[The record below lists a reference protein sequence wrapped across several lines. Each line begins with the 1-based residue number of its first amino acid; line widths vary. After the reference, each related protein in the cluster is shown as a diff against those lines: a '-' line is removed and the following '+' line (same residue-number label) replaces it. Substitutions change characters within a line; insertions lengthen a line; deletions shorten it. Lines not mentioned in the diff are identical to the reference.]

1 MIKKLDTFIM
11 RKYFTTFI
19 FTAFI
24 FTMIAVVI
32 DISEKLEKFI
42 EEPTTLREII
52 LKYYTAFIP
61 HMNWLL
67 WPLFALISVIFF
79 TSRMAANSEVIS
91 ILNAGVNYKRFLRP
105 FLIAAGV
112 ISIIHAIGNHFFI
125 PLLNKNRIEFEA
137 KYIDKRDDS
146 RQNNDVHIMLSPH
159 EKAFVRYFSRI
170 DSTVKGLRLES
181 FKDGALQKITIAKE
195 AKFIGKNG
203 EWELKDITEHTFN
216 GREEHLSIQPNKVMR
231 LKLNLSPD
239 DFYTIRNYKQTITT
253 PQLIRFINKE
263 NSRGTG
269 SLTEYIIELHRRT
282 ADSATIF
289 ILTLIA
295 VSVASRKVR
304 GGIGL
309 NLALGVALGAIFMV
323 MSRFS
328 VTFASSNIIPP
339 LLGVW
344 IPNLLFLAISFYLIR
359 IAQK

>member
-112 ISIIHAIGNHFFI
+112 INEMIAGKIMMFI
-125 PLLNKNRIEFEA
+125 LCYLPTRK
-137 KYIDKRDDS
+137 
-146 RQNNDVHIMLSPH
+146 
-159 EKAFVRYFSRI
+159 
-170 DSTVKGLRLES
+170 
-181 FKDGALQKITIAKE
+181 
-195 AKFIGKNG
+195 
-203 EWELKDITEHTFN
+203 
-216 GREEHLSIQPNKVMR
+216 HLS
-231 LKLNLSPD
+231 
-239 DFYTIRNYKQTITT
+239 
-253 PQLIRFINKE
+253 
-263 NSRGTG
+263 GT
-269 SLTEYIIELHRRT
+269 SLE
-282 ADSATIF
+282 
-289 ILTLIA
+289 
-295 VSVASRKVR
+295 
-304 GGIGL
+304 
-309 NLALGVALGAIFMV
+309 
-323 MSRFS
+323 
-328 VTFASSNIIPP
+328 
-339 LLGVW
+339 
-344 IPNLLFLAISFYLIR
+344 
-359 IAQK
+359 